1 MSDQTAQP
9 DRTIPARGAKRV
21 WGDGSLPR
29 GIWGDGS
36 AQKEERG
43 DLGGSSPQPAEVS
56 RRGLLR
62 VAGASAAVVGGG
74 GLLEACS
81 SSIKGATSS
90 SSSSSSTTGA
100 GTQDILIG
108 FIHPLTGALA
118 DFGTSDNWIVSTI
131 QATPQ
136 YKNGFKIGGKTYKVN
151 IKSYDTQSDPTRA
164 GQLASQAILSDKV
177 DLLLASSTPETV
189 NPVATTAEKLGTP
202 LICGNV
208 PWQAW
213 YANLGGNPTPGKS
226 TFKPTWTTMYFL
238 GVNDLC
244 LAFIPMWNKIHA
256 QLSTNKVV
264 ACMFPNDSDGNA
276 FRAAWP
282 LFAGPAGYTLI
293 DPPAYTDGLTDYT
306 SFISE
311 FKSKDCQF
319 FTNVQLPPDFN
330 VFWKQAAQQ
339 GFKPKLATVAKVLLF
354 PSDVAALGS
363 LVNNV
368 ATDAWWAPNMPW
380 KSSLTGQTCAQIAAA
395 FTSATGSQ
403 WVQSLSNYS
412 LFEVA
417 YAALTSVN
425 NPHDKTEVAAALFK
439 VNIEGIAGQLNWT
452 SSKNPAPGVVDTPC
466 VGVQWKPNAKYGWSM
481 EVVDNTLM
489 PEVPLTGT
497 LEPTNK

>member
-9 DRTIPARGAKRV
+9 DSTVPLRG
-21 WGDGSLPR
+21 GSP
-29 GIWGDGS
+29 GG
-36 AQKEERG
+36 
-43 DLGGSSPQPAEVS
+43 LGGTSPLASTVS

-62 VAGASAAVVGGG
+62 AAGASAAVVGGG

-81 SSIKGATSS
+81 SSIKGASTSS
-90 SSSSSSTTGA
+90 SSSSSSTAGA

-244 LAFIPMWNKIHA
+244 LSFIPMWNKIHA
-256 QLSTNKVV
+256 QLQHQQGRRLHVPERLGRQRLPRRV
-264 ACMFPNDSDGNA
+264 AA
-276 FRAAWP
+276 VRRA
-282 LFAGPAGYTLI
+282 GRYTLV

-368 ATDAWWAPNMPW
+368 ATDAWWTPNMPW
-380 KSSLTGQTCAQIAAA
+380 KSSLDRADLRADSRRVHLGYRLAMGAVAQQLQPLRGRLRGADLGEQPARQERGRRGPVQGEHRRPRRPAQLDLEQEPCSGCRGHALRRRAVEAELEVRLVDGGRRQYADARGSAHRNARADEQMTG
-395 FTSATGSQ
+395 
-403 WVQSLSNYS
+403 
-412 LFEVA
+412 
-417 YAALTSVN
+417 
-425 NPHDKTEVAAALFK
+425 
-439 VNIEGIAGQLNWT
+439 
-452 SSKNPAPGVVDTPC
+452 
-466 VGVQWKPNAKYGWSM
+466 
-481 EVVDNTLM
+481 
-489 PEVPLTGT
+489 
-497 LEPTNK
+497 